1 MRNCGVLINLKFKL
15 KNLVFQGTRLFKVLP
30 LGYISSNYFYFLLPY
45 TQNLNSWETDKDHMN
60 TPWLMKKRTPQLMV
74 PLRQH

>member
-1 MRNCGVLINLKFKL
+1 MRNCWVLINLKFKL

-30 LGYISSNYFYFLLPY
+30 LGYISSNYFYFLFPY
-45 TQNLNSWETDKDHMN
+45 TQNLNSWEIDMDHMN

-74 PLRQH
+74 P